1 MGVSRGRESGSG
13 SGIGRLGWSLVYG
26 RGSVGSRI
34 GNENE
39 TWSTSLTTEMWL
51 CGARCRTYLSIGCLY
66 LGTYS

>member
-13 SGIGRLGWSLVYG
+13 SGIGRLGWSLVYR

-39 TWSTSLTTEMWL
+39 TWSTSWTTEMWL
-51 CGARCRTYLSIGCLY
+51 CGASRRTCLSIGC
-66 LGTYS
+66 S